1 MSGSGNTPGVLLCR
15 LEQHVAQFFYVQI
28 YKVMTDLFLSKES
41 STSEIKAYFNV
52 VLKLSQSDNE
62 FPINLDEVWMLVYN
76 RRDYATDALKKD
88 FIENVDYKC
97 TSVKT
102 EVGSTRLNYRITVSC
117 MEFFIARKV
126 RPVFEVYRQV
136 FHKVAK
142 RELSRKELALMVIQ
156 AEEEKERLALENQTK
171 QKQIEKLQPKAA
183 FADCIMQSN
192 DCISVGEMANIL
204 KQNGLFRKGQNALY
218 EWLRWSG
225 YLLSKGARYNL
236 PSQRSI
242 SLGIM
247 KIAENAQPQKGN
259 VFINRKAVI
268 TPYGQR
274 YFISLFSKGKNV
286 GQCAISFTY
295 K

>member
-1 MSGSGNTPGVLLCR
+1 MATLIHDTDRMSSLEIAELTGKRHDAILRDIRNLLRQGVSAHNFVETSYKDKSNRQSPCFELTKKGCLILASGYNAVLREKIIDRWEQLELEKRKPQTPQTY
-15 LEQHVAQFFYVQI
+15 LE
-28 YKVMTDLFLSKES
+28 
-41 STSEIKAYFNV
+41 
-52 VLKLSQSDNE
+52 
-62 FPINLDEVWMLVYN
+62 
-76 RRDYATDALKKD
+76 ALKA
-88 FIENVDYKC
+88 
-97 TSVKT
+97 
-102 EVGSTRLNYRITVSC
+102 LVS
-117 MEFFIARKV
+117 
-126 RPVFEVYRQV
+126 
-136 FHKVAK
+136 
-142 RELSRKELALMVIQ
+142 S
-156 AEEEKERLALENQTK
+156 EEEKERLAQEKKILEEKNA
-171 QKQIEKLQPKAA
+171 KLQPKAA

-236 PSQRSI
+236 PSQRSM

>member
-1 MSGSGNTPGVLLCR
+1 MTVTTNEIHLNGNNST
-15 LEQHVAQFFYVQI
+15 VQ
-28 YKVMTDLFLSKES
+28 TTSAHE
-41 STSEIKAYFNV
+41 TSEVQVFN
-52 VLKLSQSDNE
+52 S
-62 FPINLDEVWMLVYN
+62 PIFGKIRVTTDSNGNPLFCLV
-76 RRDYATDALKKD
+76 D
-88 FIENVDYKC
+88 IC
-97 TSVKT
+97 TSIGIVNHRNVKNRLDKDDVYLIDTPTSGGLQSIIYVT
-102 EVGSTRLNYRITVSC
+102 ESGMYDVILRSDSPKAKPFKKWVTGDVLPTIRKTGSYSIQPQFDVPQSFS
-117 MEFFIARKV
+117 E
-126 RPVFEVYRQV
+126 
-136 FHKVAK
+136 
-142 RELSRKELALMVIQ
+142 ALMLAANQ
-156 AEEEKERLALENQTK
+156 A
-171 QKQIEKLQPKAA
+171 KQIEEQQKVIEQKDAKIAKIQPKAA

-236 PSQRSI
+236 PSQRSM

-259 VFINRKAVI
+259 VLINRKAII